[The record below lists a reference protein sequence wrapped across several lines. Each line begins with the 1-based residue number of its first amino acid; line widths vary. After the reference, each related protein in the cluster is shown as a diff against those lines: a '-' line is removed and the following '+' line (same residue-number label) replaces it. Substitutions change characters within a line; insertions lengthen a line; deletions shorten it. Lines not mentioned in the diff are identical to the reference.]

1 MSYDEFLNEYLEN
14 DEMGP
19 VTEDREPETTYYLP
33 HHPIIKESSSTTRLR
48 VVFDASAKTSNN
60 NSLNDV
66 LMTGP
71 TIQRDLQAI
80 LLSFRTHSYVFTAD
94 IKQMYRKILIDK
106 SQRDFQRIVWRN
118 DLTDKIDTYRLKTVT
133 YGTASAPFLAIRCL
147 FQLAE
152 EGKNLCPK
160 ASKSIR

>member
-1 MSYDEFLNEYLEN
+1 MNYDEFLNEYLEN
-14 DEMGP
+14 DEMEP
-19 VTEDREPETTYYLP
+19 VTKDREPDTTYYLP

-66 LMTGP
+66 LTTGP

-94 IKQMYRKILIDK
+94 IKQMYRKILIDG

-118 DLTDKIDTYRLKTVT
+118 DVTDKIDTYRLKTVT
-133 YGTASAPFLAIRCL
+133 YGTASALFLAIR
-147 FQLAE
+147 
-152 EGKNLCPK
+152 
-160 ASKSIR
+160 